1 MKNSAIILILALF
14 AAISCNR
21 PETPDISLESAE
33 LLSFPG
39 KGGKGEIVYSVENA
53 YKTGLIMARSESRWI
68 SDFDFTTAGK
78 VTFTVSKSN
87 VSEPRS
93 GSINVSYDNDNFSVN
108 VYQAKAEPELLLMSA
123 DTLYFTPSGGSGL
136 IEYRLQFPD
145 EGYEI
150 NVTTEDEWLS
160 GLDWSQE
167 DKVSFNVEAFEAE
180 TAAETEEENEKKAAY
195 RDGKIRIS
203 YWEVYL
209 EVVIRQFLEEIQEG
223 EE

>member
-1 MKNSAIILILALF
+1 MKNSAIFLILALF

-33 LLSFPG
+33 SLSFPG
-39 KGGKGEIVYSVENA
+39 KGGKGEIVFSIENA

-93 GSINVSYDNDNFSVN
+93 GSISVSYDNDSFTVN
-108 VYQAKAEPELLLMSA
+108 VHQAKAEPELLLMSA
-123 DTLYFTPSGGSGL
+123 DTLYFTPTGGSGL

-145 EGYEI
+145 EDYEI
-150 NVTTEDEWLS
+150 NVTTEDAWLS
-160 GLDWSQE
+160 GLDWSQK

-180 TAAETEEENEKKAAY
+180 TSPETQEEDEKKVG
-195 RDGKIRIS
+195 DQTGDEKGQI
-203 YWEVYL
+203 VPT
-209 EVVIRQFLEEIQEG
+209 F
-223 EE
+223 